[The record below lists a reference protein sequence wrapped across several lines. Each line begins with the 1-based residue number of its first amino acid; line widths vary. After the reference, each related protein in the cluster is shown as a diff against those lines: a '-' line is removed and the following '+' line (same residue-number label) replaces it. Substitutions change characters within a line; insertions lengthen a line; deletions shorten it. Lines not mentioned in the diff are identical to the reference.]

1 MSDRTET
8 ELQPWEAGAEAV
20 CAAMLARAPKA
31 VRRLSEDLYEGLMN
45 DVQDWLREN
54 VSYNLASELHRRE
67 CEIELLKSQRADLL
81 AVVKA
86 FRLNKRSIHTDEPFR
101 GALAKLFK
109 MADDAIAKA
118 TGA

>member
-1 MSDRTET
+1 MTTEPDA
-8 ELQPWEAGAEAV
+8 ELEPWENGAEAI
-20 CAAMLARAPKA
+20 CAAMIASAPKA

-54 VSYNLASELHRRE
+54 VSYNLASELHRRD

-86 FRLNKRSIHTDEPFR
+86 FRLNKRSIQTDEPFR

-109 MADDAIAKA
+109 MADAAIAK
-118 TGA
+118 TQT